1 MTRDKKIKNNLFIA
15 IGLIAMLGVLYF
27 YLFNIITGK
36 RDGDLYSAISK
47 LRELESAQSNFS
59 TYDKFLRD
67 TQIDRLKLDA
77 LVVEKN
83 TLAGFIEEIEMLA
96 KHANVEITKSLSVEK
111 NPQKPK
117 ESMIRFNLRSKGTF
131 RDAYYFS
138 LLVENI
144 PYKIRI
150 KKMALATSGLMP
162 QALELKDKKSQPQ
175 EIWTGE
181 INFELL
187 SYINE

>member
-1 MTRDKKIKNNLFIA
+1 MIEHKKIKNNLFIA
-15 IGLIAMLGVLYF
+15 IGLIMMLGVLYF
-27 YLFNIITGK
+27 YLFNIVAGK
-36 RDGDLYSAISK
+36 RDGELYSSISK
-47 LRELESAQSNFS
+47 LREFESAQANFS

-67 TQIDRLKLDA
+67 TNTERLKLDA

-117 ESMIRFNLRSKGTF
+117 ESMIRFNIRSKGKF
-131 RDAYYFS
+131 SDAYYFS
-138 LLVENI
+138 LLVENL

-150 KKMALATSGLMP
+150 KKMALATSGS
-162 QALELKDKKSQPQ
+162 APQ